1 MILQSKETNNILY
14 NEKSVNILL
23 CHPTAGIDENL
34 VKEMD
39 PCEGPYQVIC
49 ILEMITN

>member
-1 MILQSKETNNILY
+1 MILQSQETNNSQPKI
-14 NEKSVNILL
+14 SQHSFVS
-23 CHPTAGIDENL
+23 PAAGIDENL